1 MSRCLFGAGFAMFVT
16 DMYEQLGTPWATSTL
31 GFVTLAMLVLPP
43 TFYQHGAK
51 LRAVSKFRVSVTTS
65 E

>member
-1 MSRCLFGAGFAMFVT
+1 MFVT

-31 GFVTLAMLVLPP
+31 GFVTLAMGVLPP
-43 TFYQHGAK
+43 AFYQHGAK